1 MLSDHGQSQGATF
14 ADRYGVTLEDLVRA
28 GVRAGHVEAHAGG
41 EDEAL
46 AYLGAG
52 LTEVAGDAR
61 GRAAPWPRPPA
72 GAAPAGR

>member
-14 ADRYGVTLEDLVRA
+14 EDRYGVTLEDLVREA
-28 GVRAGHVEAHAGG
+28 CGAGHVEAHAGG

-52 LTEVAGDAR
+52 LTEVADET
-61 GRAAPWPRPPA
+61 PR
-72 GAAPAGR
+72 